1 MILIGP
7 EINLLFIKGL
17 TMSLTAI
24 GYGDNAP
31 EEFNVVVEIPMNSD
45 PVKYEIDDSTGV
57 VMVDRFMLAA
67 MHYPC
72 NYGYVPQTISQDGDP
87 VDVLVLSPFPIQ
99 VGAVIK
105 CRAVGVL
112 NMEDEAGGDAKVLAV
127 PVTKLYPPYRHINQP
142 SDLPQ
147 EELDRIQHFFE
158 RYKDLEKGK
167 WVKIEGWADADAAKA
182 EITSSIERY
191 KAEK

>member
-1 MILIGP
+1 
-7 EINLLFIKGL
+7 
-17 TMSLTAI
+17 MSLTAI

>member
-1 MILIGP
+1 
-7 EINLLFIKGL
+7 
-17 TMSLTAI
+17 MSLTKI
-24 GYGDNAP
+24 GYGDKAP
-31 EEFNVVVEIPMNSD
+31 EEFNVVIEIPMNSD
-45 PVKYEIDDSTGV
+45 PVKYEIDDETGA

-72 NYGYVPQTISQDGDP
+72 NYGYVPQTISEDGDP

-99 VGAVIK
+99 IGAVIK

-127 PVTKLYPPYRHINQP
+127 PVTKLYPPYRNIQSP

-167 WVKIEGWADADAAKA
+167 WVKVEGWADADAAKA
-182 EITSSIERY
+182 EITNSIERY
-191 KAEK
+191 KAK

>member
-1 MILIGP
+1 
-7 EINLLFIKGL
+7 
-17 TMSLTAI
+17 MSLTKI
-24 GYGDNAP
+24 GYGEKAP
-31 EEFNVVVEIPMNSD
+31 EEFNVVIEIPMNSD
-45 PVKYEIDDSTGV
+45 PVKYEIDDETGV

-72 NYGYVPQTISQDGDP
+72 NYGYVPQTISEDGDP

-99 VGAVIK
+99 IGAVIK

-127 PVTKLYPPYRHINQP
+127 PVTKLYPPYRHIQGP

-167 WVKIEGWADADAAKA
+167 WVKVEGWADAEAAKA

-191 KAEK
+191 KAK

>member
-1 MILIGP
+1 
-7 EINLLFIKGL
+7 
-17 TMSLTAI
+17 MSLTAI
-24 GYGDNAP
+24 GYGENAP

-72 NYGYVPQTISQDGDP
+72 NYGYVPQTISEDGDP

-99 VGAVIK
+99 VGAVVK
-105 CRAVGVL
+105 CRAIGVL

-127 PVTKLYPPYRHINQP
+127 PVTKLYPPYRHLNEP

-167 WVKIEGWADADAAKA
+167 WVKVQGWADTAAAKA
-182 EITSSIERY
+182 EIVSSIERY
-191 KAEK
+191 KAGK

>member
-1 MILIGP
+1 
-7 EINLLFIKGL
+7 
-17 TMSLTAI
+17 MSLTKI
-24 GYGDNAP
+24 GYGDKAP
-31 EEFNVVVEIPMNSD
+31 EEFNVVIEIPMNSD
-45 PVKYEIDDSTGV
+45 PVKYEIDDETGA

-72 NYGYVPQTISQDGDP
+72 NYGYVPQTISEDGDP

-99 VGAVIK
+99 IGAVIK

-127 PVTKLYPPYRHINQP
+127 PVTKLYPPYRNIQSP

-167 WVKIEGWADADAAKA
+167 WVKIDGWADADAAKA
-182 EITSSIERY
+182 EISSSIERY
-191 KAEK
+191 KAK

>member
-1 MILIGP
+1 
-7 EINLLFIKGL
+7 
-17 TMSLTAI
+17 MSLTKI
-24 GYGDNAP
+24 GYGEKAP
-31 EEFNVVVEIPMNSD
+31 EEFNVVIEIPMNSD
-45 PVKYEIDDSTGV
+45 PVKYEIDDETGV

-72 NYGYVPQTISQDGDP
+72 NYGYVPQTISEDGDP

-99 VGAVIK
+99 IGAVIK

-127 PVTKLYPPYRHINQP
+127 PVTKLYPPYRNIQSP

-167 WVKIEGWADADAAKA
+167 WVKVEGWADAEAAKA

-191 KAEK
+191 KAK

>member
-1 MILIGP
+1 
-7 EINLLFIKGL
+7 
-17 TMSLTAI
+17 MSLTAI

-72 NYGYVPQTISQDGDP
+72 NYGYVPQTISEDGDP

-99 VGAVIK
+99 VGAVVK

-167 WVKIEGWADADAAKA
+167 WVKVQGWADADAAKA
-182 EITSSIERY
+182 EISSSIERY

>member
-1 MILIGP
+1 
-7 EINLLFIKGL
+7 
-17 TMSLTAI
+17 MSLTAI

-31 EEFNVVVEIPMNSD
+31 EEFNVVIEIPMNSD

-72 NYGYVPQTISQDGDP
+72 NYGYVPQTISEDGDP

-99 VGAVIK
+99 VGAVVK
-105 CRAVGVL
+105 CRTVGVL

-127 PVTKLYPPYRHINQP
+127 PVTKLYPPYRNINEP
-142 SDLPQ
+142 ADLPQ

-167 WVKIEGWADADAAKA
+167 WVKVQGWADAAAAKA

-191 KAEK
+191 KAGK

>member
-1 MILIGP
+1 
-7 EINLLFIKGL
+7 
-17 TMSLTAI
+17 
-24 GYGDNAP
+24 
-31 EEFNVVVEIPMNSD
+31 MNSD
-45 PVKYEIDDSTGV
+45 PVKYEVDDKTGV

-72 NYGYVPQTISQDGDP
+72 NYGYVPQTISEDGDP

-99 VGAVIK
+99 VGAVVK
-105 CRAVGVL
+105 CRAIGVL

-127 PVTKLYPPYRHINQP
+127 PVTKLYPPYRNLQSP

-167 WVKIEGWADADAAKA
+167 WVKVQGWADAEAAKQ
-182 EITSSIERY
+182 EITSSIARF
-191 KAEK
+191 KAE

>member
-1 MILIGP
+1 
-7 EINLLFIKGL
+7 
-17 TMSLTAI
+17 MSLTAI

-45 PVKYEIDDSTGV
+45 PVKYEIDDSMGV

>member
-1 MILIGP
+1 
-7 EINLLFIKGL
+7 
-17 TMSLTAI
+17 MSLTKI
-24 GYGDNAP
+24 GYGDKAP
-31 EEFNVVVEIPMNSD
+31 EEFNVVIEIPMNSD
-45 PVKYEIDDSTGV
+45 PVKYEIDDETGV

-72 NYGYVPQTISQDGDP
+72 NYGYVPQTISEDGDP

-99 VGAVIK
+99 IGAVIK

-127 PVTKLYPPYRHINQP
+127 PVTKLYPPYRNIQSP

-147 EELDRIQHFFE
+147 EDLDRIQHFFE

-167 WVKIEGWADADAAKA
+167 WVKVEGWADAQAAKA

-191 KAEK
+191 KAK

>member
-1 MILIGP
+1 
-7 EINLLFIKGL
+7 
-17 TMSLTAI
+17 MSLTAI

-45 PVKYEIDDSTGV
+45 PVKYEIDDTTGV

-72 NYGYVPQTISQDGDP
+72 NYGYIPQTISEDGDAA
-87 VDVLVLSPFPIQ
+87 DVLVLSPFPIQ
-99 VGAVIK
+99 VGAVVK
-105 CRAVGVL
+105 CRAIGVL
-112 NMEDEAGGDAKVLAV
+112 NMEDEAGGDAKILAV
-127 PVTKLYPPYRHINQP
+127 PVTKLYPPYRHINST
-142 SDLPQ
+142 SDLPE
-147 EELDRIQHFFE
+147 EELERIQHFFE

-167 WVKIEGWADADAAKA
+167 WVKVQGWADVEAAKA
-182 EITSSIERY
+182 EITSSIARY

>member
-1 MILIGP
+1 
-7 EINLLFIKGL
+7 
-17 TMSLTAI
+17 MSLTAI
-24 GYGDNAP
+24 GYGENAP
-31 EEFNVVVEIPMNSD
+31 EEFNVVIEIPMNSD

-72 NYGYVPQTISQDGDP
+72 NYGYVPQTISEDGDP

-105 CRAVGVL
+105 CRAIGVL

-127 PVTKLYPPYRHINQP
+127 PVTKLYPPYRHLNQP

-147 EELDRIQHFFE
+147 EDLDRIQHFFE

-167 WVKIEGWADADAAKA
+167 WVKIGGWADADAAKA

-191 KAEK
+191 KAAK